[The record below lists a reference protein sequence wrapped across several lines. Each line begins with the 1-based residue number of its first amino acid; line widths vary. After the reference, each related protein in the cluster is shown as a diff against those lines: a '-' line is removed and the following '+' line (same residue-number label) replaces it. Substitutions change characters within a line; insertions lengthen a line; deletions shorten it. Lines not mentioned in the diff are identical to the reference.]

1 MRVLPGTRPQI
12 AKLIKDIEG
21 INDSDTLYEYVRD
34 IASFYTSEHKSRNE
48 ILIQHEMDI
57 EVLVRYYNIY
67 NDFLNGYK
75 PQNELERQMNLYREP
90 NPRYEPVVSNI
101 RQALEFL
108 IWESS
113 KLKIFL
119 PIETLESLGLRSIR
133 KRPLKIYQ
141 FKEVSHKCN
150 TFYEEWKEW
159 QKINR
164 DAKVECVI
172 ANLYDVAIRFY
183 KVDGYIVE
191 YPDIPKDLQRIFR
204 FNKENYWDFCERC
217 KGEKLEGVA
226 SVYDSVDYLDKS
238 GAERLILRYFVTT
251 LIDPNMDKKEEN
263 KYYMRFRRCLG
274 KK

>member
-119 PIETLESLGLRSIR
+119 PIETLESLGLWNIKRKTFPQMNPVPKEFDDKSFKEWLEEFR
-133 KRPLKIYQ
+133 KRNPNFHGTIT
-141 FKEVSHKCN
+141 ES
-150 TFYEEWKEW
+150 
-159 QKINR
+159 
-164 DAKVECVI
+164 
-172 ANLYDVAIRFY
+172 LYDYAIHFY
-183 KVDGYIVE
+183 KMYGYIVE
-191 YPDIPKDLQRIFR
+191 YPDIPKDLQRIFKY
-204 FNKENYWDFCERC
+204 NKENYQDFCDRC
-217 KGEKLEGVA
+217 KGKDLESVA
-226 SVYDSVDYLDKS
+226 LVYDSVDYLDKS
-238 GAERLILRYFVTT
+238 RAERVILRHFITN
-251 LIDPNMDKKEEN
+251 LIDPQMERKQED
-263 KYYMRFRRCLG
+263 KYYQRFRRCLG